1 MFLKRSKIVIFL
13 FIAFIT
19 CILSLS
25 TIQSSAWA
33 NMCSSTGSANMAKT
47 RTSNVISLQS
57 AQSPLKDV
65 TNRKFT
71 GVELFEQSVNYSIV
85 NGDRNDNDWF
95 RANRTSVI
103 DILQAEENPNQE
115 AIDRVKLT
123 GQNPMCIVGGFATSI
138 QSTFLG
144 ITKFLAKITAD
155 IIQIFFDNSLIC
167 DGSGK
172 SCYIDLVKIGGG
184 TEGGNGGIIGQLTRG
199 VFMPMTIFAFV
210 SVAIWL
216 LYNALWKGELRKG
229 LGGLVWAIMSF
240 MVGIGIMLA
249 PVKVAK
255 IPQEGVNLIS
265 SCIFNVM
272 TGGNC
277 LDSGTKI
284 QEQQKEQFCTAYG
297 DTDDPN
303 LKNQFAVNSLSCNI
317 VKSIAIDRWS
327 VQQFGRTF
335 NELYTMNAPEGYN
348 VIPKE
353 NLAGNPED
361 YCVSMFS
368 VESALQKIQSY
379 HESKTTP
386 KFTDGNG
393 NATVCNIAAAYLAN
407 STIGDFGK
415 TSVLTQEF
423 ESKDSR
429 IVTGQSYV
437 MATLAKNEDMW
448 NAMTGSGRDVIGL
461 FGVLSALFTALV
473 FLPVTLTGLSFKF
486 ISMITIMLSPVFI
499 LFSIHPGKG
508 KKIFLGW
515 LQGFLSALMKY
526 FAVGILVIVM
536 TNIYGA
542 AFANLN
548 GTMLLIVSMV
558 LALTFISYRKE
569 VVDLLGKVDLGGT
582 QLSNALGD
590 RLDKIKDKVGD
601 YGKAAVA
608 GGIAGGVTGQGVM
621 SGVGEGLAMQASR
634 GSGLIAS
641 GVRTAR
647 RLNNEA
653 KSVIEKNNRAETEA
667 NRNAENKEFLNN
679 LNKNNQIDNNSYGDS
694 EHKQYL
700 ENELAIEESRMREA
714 SRDGSDLSYYVK
726 ELKDEVHDM
735 SPEDVKRQTD
745 DINKR
750 KDMLTSLNSNISKDG
765 VFQGKRNFI
774 NSEVDKAQKKVDAQV
789 NQITDENEKN
799 RFTKENKENID
810 KYKDVLRKS
819 VSVERGEI
827 KDVDTKS
834 IVDFGK
840 RFEFNQNEEQQNQ
853 QDNQKQNSDA
863 TEN

>member
-1 MFLKRSKIVIFL
+1 MFLKRGKIIL
-13 FIAFIT
+13 FSIIAFIT
-19 CILSLS
+19 CIISLS
-25 TIQSSAWA
+25 TVQSAAWA
-33 NMCSSTGSANMAKT
+33 NMCSSTGSANMGKIKNA
-47 RTSNVISLQS
+47 NAISLEA

-65 TNRKFT
+65 VNRKYT
-71 GVELFEQSVNYSIV
+71 GIELFEQSVNYAIV

-103 DILQAEENPNQE
+103 DILEAETTPNQE
-115 AIDRVKLT
+115 AIDRVKQT
-123 GQNPMCIVGGFATSI
+123 GQNPICVLGGFSTTI

-172 SCYIDLVKIGGG
+172 SCYIDLIKIGGG

-199 VFMPMTIFAFV
+199 VFMPMSIFAFI
-210 SVAIWL
+210 SVALWL

-229 LGGLVWAIMSF
+229 LGGLLWALMSF
-240 MVGIGIMLA
+240 FVGLVIMVA
-249 PVKVAK
+249 PVKIAK
-255 IPQEGVNLIS
+255 IPQQGVNLIS

-272 TGGNC
+272 TGGSC
-277 LDSGTKI
+277 LDSGEKL

-303 LKNQFAVNSLSCNI
+303 LKNQFVVNSLSCNI
-317 VKSIAIDRWS
+317 IKGIAIDRWS
-327 VQQFGRTF
+327 KQQFGRTF
-335 NELYTMNAPEGYN
+335 NELYTMNAPDGYS
-348 VIPKE
+348 VVPPE
-353 NLAGNPED
+353 NLAGKPED

-368 VESALQKIQSY
+368 VESALSKIQSSY
-379 HESKTTP
+379 SGTTP

-393 NATVCNIAAAYLAN
+393 NAKVCNIAAAYLAN
-407 STIGDFGK
+407 ATIGNFGE
-415 TSVLTQEF
+415 TSALTQQY

-448 NAMTGSGRDVIGL
+448 NAMTGSGRDFIGL

-473 FLPVTLTGLSFKF
+473 FLPVVLSGLSFKF

-536 TNIYGA
+536 TNIYSA

-548 GTMLLIVSMV
+548 GTLLLIVSMV

-569 VVDLLGKVDLGGT
+569 IVDLLGKVDLGGT
-582 QLSNALGD
+582 RLSNALGD
-590 RLDKIKDKVGD
+590 RLDKIKDKAGD
-601 YGKAAVA
+601 YGKATVA
-608 GGIAGGVTGQGVM
+608 GGIAGAVTGQGIA
-621 SGVGEGLAMQASR
+621 SGITEGVAMQASR

-647 RLNNEA
+647 RLNNQA
-653 KSVIEKNNRAETEA
+653 TSLIEKTNRDINEA

-679 LNKNNQIDNNSYGDS
+679 LNRNNQINNESYGS
-694 EHKQYL
+694 EENKQYL
-700 ENELAIEESRMREA
+700 ENDLSIEESRMREMSA
-714 SRDGSDLSYYVK
+714 SGLSYFMK
-726 ELKDEVHDM
+726 DLKDEVHDM
-735 SPEDVKRQTD
+735 SPEDVQKHSE
-745 DINKR
+745 DINRR
-750 KDMLTSLNSNISKDG
+750 KDMLSSLNDNVVKDG
-765 VFQGKRNFI
+765 VFKGKRNFVD
-774 NSEVDKAQKKVDAQV
+774 SEVNKAQKNIDSHAST
-789 NQITDENEKN
+789 IENETERN
-799 RFTKENKENID
+799 NFLKENSKKID
-810 KYKDVLRKS
+810 EYRNTLRDS
-819 VSVERGEI
+819 IQVSRGEI
-827 KDVDTKS
+827 QNVDTKKML
-834 IVDFGK
+834 DFGK
-840 RFEFNQNEEQQNQ
+840 NFEFGTNEKSQNNQETAKN
-853 QDNQKQNSDA
+853 
-863 TEN
+863 